1 MTLKKTSANL
11 NRAKKEYRT
20 LSKTQVKK
28 RKAVDDDLSTS
39 EIETLERIESGK
51 GRFTKFKN
59 AKDAIEWLHNQPDK
73 KE

>member
-1 MTLKKTSANL
+1 MKKTSTNL
-11 NRAKKEYRT
+11 NKTQKEYRT

-28 RKAVDDDLSTS
+28 RKAVDNDLSPS

>member
-1 MTLKKTSANL
+1 MKKTSTNL
-11 NRAKKEYRT
+11 NKTQKEYRT

-28 RKAVDDDLSTS
+28 RKAVDDDLSPS

-59 AKDAIEWLHNQPDK
+59 AKDAIEWLHNQSDK

>member
-1 MTLKKTSANL
+1 MKKTSTNL
-11 NRAKKEYRT
+11 NKTQKEYRT

-28 RKAVDDDLSTS
+28 RKAVDDDLSPS

-59 AKDAIEWLHNQPDK
+59 AKDAIEWLHNQSDK
-73 KE
+73 KT

>member
-1 MTLKKTSANL
+1 MKKTYTNL
-11 NRAKKEYRT
+11 NKTQKEYRT

-28 RKAVDDDLSTS
+28 RKAVDDDLSPS

-59 AKDAIEWLHNQPDK
+59 AKDAIEWLHNQSDK